1 MHNEVW
7 GCTEILPSFILISMG
22 WAYNLETSVCNLSHT
37 VEQFFFVFNKSKYR
51 GTFNPKS

>member
-7 GCTEILPSFILISMG
+7 DRAEILPSFILISMG
-22 WAYNLETSVCNLSHT
+22 WAYNLETSVCNLSHS
-37 VEQFFFVFNKSKYR
+37 VEHICLFIKSKYR

>member
-7 GCTEILPSFILISMG
+7 GRAEILPSFILISMG
-22 WAYNLETSVCNLSHT
+22 WAYNLETSVCNLSHS
-37 VEQFFFVFNKSKYR
+37 VEQFFFVFNKSNYR